1 MNNISFNWDE
11 ETGQSVCTL
20 IDRDKIYQGF
30 AWCREE
36 DRDMM
41 NEKTGCTIAE
51 YRAYIAWAKS
61 VRDNEIKPKLA
72 ALKEFK
78 NTINH
83 SIKCDPKT
91 YIPKMLDRQIR
102 HYEEELEIIKDTIN
116 NYKGELNSYLKNKA
130 EFYEK
135 IRRNRNKDKI
145 D

>member
-1 MNNISFNWDE
+1 MNNISFDWDE

-20 IDRDKIYQGF
+20 IDKDKIYQGF
-30 AWCREE
+30 AWCRDE

-51 YRAYIAWAKS
+51 YRAYIAWAKG
-61 VRDNEIKPKLA
+61 VRDNEIKPKLS

-78 NTINH
+78 NVINQ
-83 SIKCDPKT
+83 SSKYDPES
-91 YIPKMLDRQIR
+91 YVPKMLDRQIKQ
-102 HYEEELEIIKDTIN
+102 YEEGLEVVKDTLN
-116 NYKGELNSYLKNKA
+116 NFKTGLNSYLKNKA

-135 IRRNRNKDKI
+135 IRKNRAKDKK